1 MTFDPLVEER
11 VAPGVVVGR
20 GSNGNPKIVPRGGT
34 VEVEYERAS
43 NLSSY
48 LVKDIFGI
56 KKWEKRLL
64 AASLG
69 RHPDLAALAGVE
81 GYNTGLGLVQP
92 ILSPDENKAS
102 GARLDEIIARA
113 EDRIGMNEKADMG
126 TVAHAATEPGFTGVV
141 PDMMTGIV
149 DAIHELTAGLE
160 VIATE
165 VFVANDATQS
175 AGTFDH
181 GYYLADQGLA
191 RELSEFFTKKLG
203 FTVDLT
209 GAMIGDKK
217 TGKNIHMG
225 EFEVQVGGTYASGEV
240 YLGPPIVEPDG
251 SRIDQRLT
259 LEEFFGGPVNR
270 TTALLVHAST
280 TGAPKPRVLPLDVR
294 RGRDMANA
302 CTLVK
307 QYRDRMDRIG
317 IPKPLDMKE
326 VSRRVLDAELQKV
339 IDAYDD
345 VDTAMTVPLHEQADA
360 LREFH
365 EASTELYRRFKH
377 VWTQTDTDLVK
388 MRLT

>member
-34 VEVEYERAS
+34 IEVEYERAS

-48 LVKDIFGI
+48 LVKDIYGI

-69 RHPDLAALAGVE
+69 RHGDLAALAGVE

-92 ILSPDENKAS
+92 LLSPAENKAS

-113 EDRIGMNEKADMG
+113 EDRIGMHEKADMG
-126 TVAHAATEPGFTGVV
+126 TVAHSLTEPGATGVV
-141 PDMMTGIV
+141 PDMMADV
-149 DAIHELTAGLE
+149 VNAIHELTAGLE

-165 VFVANDATQS
+165 VFVANDHTQS

-181 GYYLADQGLA
+181 GYYIADQGLA
-191 RELSEFFTKKLG
+191 VELGEFFTKKLG
-203 FTVDLT
+203 FTIDLT

-217 TGKNIHMG
+217 TGKNIHIG

-240 YLGPPIVEPDG
+240 YLGPPIDG
-251 SRIDQRLT
+251 VDQRLT

-280 TGAPKPRVLPLDVR
+280 TGAPKPRVLPLDVQ
-294 RGRDMANA
+294 RGRDMANV

-326 VSRRVLDAELQKV
+326 VSRRVLRERLGAV
-339 IDAYDD
+339 IEAYDD
-345 VDTAMTVPLHEQADA
+345 VETAAIVPLHEQADA
-360 LREFH
+360 LQEFH